1 MDYINYEIIEDDEA
15 KIIEVFALLMGV
27 TPAQIIKKNKS
38 SQITNIRHLYCKL
51 RHEMHG
57 ANCSVIGRE
66 INRSHS
72 AVKRGIVRI
81 NKLILKKDKNI
92 LSMWERVK
100 HIPEIFVHPRW
111 YY

>member
-15 KIIEVFALLMGV
+15 KTLEVFALLMGV

-57 ANCSVIGRE
+57 ANYTEIGRE
-66 INRSHS
+66 ISITHS
-72 AVKRGIVRI
+72 AVRRGIERI
-81 NKLILKKDKNI
+81 NKLIFKKNKNI
-92 LSMWERVK
+92 IKMWERVK
-100 HIPEIFVHPRW
+100 HIPEIYEIPHLH
-111 YY
+111 Y